1 MTWLKV
7 AAAAVVIVLGGC
19 ATPPPVQAPVPAVV
33 ETNPQQP
40 ARDAEAVGDYGAAAR
55 AWQALAAA
63 SASPAREAYQLN
75 AAAAWLAAGDATSSL
90 ALLGQIDVAP
100 LSDELIARKQILLA
114 RLALGRGDANAAATA
129 LAPTQALRLPAPLA
143 AERDALHAQL
153 PPGARQGA
161 LTSPGGGDFLAVLLP
176 YGGPLDD
183 IAQAIT
189 AGIVAGRLHDAA
201 GPELRFYDSG
211 PGAVAAYQTAISDGA
226 AAVIGPLQ
234 KAEVAAL
241 AGLSLPRPTLALNSP
256 EPPVGQVNLF
266 RLSLDPA
273 DEALASVRWL
283 VSAGYREVAM
293 LYVDDAWG
301 ERQRDLYNAA
311 LAAQGGRLR
320 AAVPFTAGTT
330 DFAASLRALFADRLA
345 LVDIPPVDGQVP
357 PSQLASPGP
366 QALVVIASAADA
378 RQIALAVTYVGLREL
393 PAVTTSQVWS
403 GSPNARADAD
413 LDGLVFCDSPWSLGR
428 TTAAGDGGVLAVA
441 RDAAPQLDRQ
451 PPRLLAL
458 GADAYRVAAQLR
470 LGHTVDALP
479 DGATGALNLDAD
491 GAFHRHGLG
500 CARFSGGVPQPLPAL
515 NAP

>member
-7 AAAAVVIVLGGC
+7 AAAAVVIVLAGC
-19 ATPPPVQAPVPAVV
+19 ATPPPLQAPVPAVV
-33 ETNPQQP
+33 ETNPEKP

-63 SASPAREAYQLN
+63 SATPAREAYQLN

-100 LSDELIARKQILLA
+100 LTDELIARKQILLA
-114 RLALGRGDANAAATA
+114 RLALGRGDAGAAAAA
-129 LAPTQALRLPAPLA
+129 LAPTHALALPAALA
-143 AERDALHAQL
+143 AERDALQAQL
-153 PPGARQGA
+153 PAGTLHGGGQ
-161 LTSPGGGDFLAVLLP
+161 PGGGDFLAVLLP
-176 YGGPLDD
+176 YDGPLDD

-189 AGIVAGRLHDAA
+189 AGIVAARMHDAG

-211 PGAVAAYQTAISDGA
+211 PDAVATYGKAIADGA
-226 AAVIGPLQ
+226 AGVIGPLQ

-241 AGLSLPRPTLALNSP
+241 AAKPLPRPTLALNSP

-283 VSAGYREVAM
+283 VSAGHREVAM

-311 LAAQGGRLR
+311 LAAQGGSLR
-320 AAVPFTAGTT
+320 AAVPFQAGAT
-330 DFAASLRALFADRLA
+330 DFAQSLRALFADRLA
-345 LVDIPPVDGQVP
+345 LAAIPPVDGQVP

-366 QALVVIASAADA
+366 QALVVIANAADA

-393 PAVTTSQVWS
+393 PLITTSQVWS
-403 GSPNARADAD
+403 GSPDARADTD
-413 LDGLVFCDSPWSLGR
+413 LDGLVFCDSPWSLSR
-428 TTAAGDGGVLAVA
+428 TTATGDGGPLSAA
-441 RDAAPQLDRQ
+441 RGVAPQLDRQ

-458 GADAYRVAAQLR
+458 GADAYRLAAQLR
-470 LGHTVDALP
+470 LGHTVDSLP
-479 DGATGALNLDAD
+479 DGATGMLNLDAD
-491 GAFHRHGLG
+491 GAFHRYGLG
-500 CARFSGGVPQPLPAL
+500 CARFSGGVPQPLPAV